1 MKKNFKIVSVFNN
14 GMNDGQYL
22 VEHLPSKTATVSYKR
37 RSDAVLI
44 LNKAS
49 AQEDRG
55 EALNFPFEHI
65 VDGKADLGYWL
76 K

>member
-1 MKKNFKIVSVFNN
+1 MKDNFKIVRVFNN

-37 RSDAVLI
+37 RGDAVRM

-49 AQEDRG
+49 DAEDNN
-55 EALNFPFEHI
+55 EVFDFPFNHLF
-65 VDGKADLGYWL
+65 DGDCDLGYWI